1 MPDLPT
7 VHQALAKVMEELPA
21 IAKGDK
27 SPQGY
32 TYRGIEAITKQLAPI
47 LASNGVVIVPNA
59 TITNVLASPGMKESW
74 QDIYMSVEWTI
85 VGPDGSQ
92 LYAKT
97 TGIGRDNADKG
108 ANKAQTQAYKYLLLH
123 LLCISD
129 AADDTDGATYDDH
142 RDDHRDNDDR
152 PRAAAAGPTPEQQV
166 ATVFA
171 GLSAHEKK
179 AVNDYAKTIGVK
191 NVMRSGEHALALL
204 GFIEGAP
211 APTAEPEPEPAE
223 EPF

>member
-1 MPDLPT
+1 MPELLT
-7 VHQALAKVMEELPA
+7 VHQALAKVMEELPG
-21 IAKGDK
+21 ISKGDR

-47 LASNGVVIVPNA
+47 LAANGVIIVPNA
-59 TITNVLASPGMKESW
+59 TITNVVQSPDMGPKW
-74 QDIYMSVEWTI
+74 QDVYMSVVWTI

-92 LYAKT
+92 LQAQT

-129 AADDTDGATYDDH
+129 AADDSDGISYDDH
-142 RDDHRDNDDR
+142 HDDQRSADDR

-166 ATVFA
+166 ATAFA
-171 GLSAHEKK
+171 GLDASQKK
-179 AVNDYAKTIGVK
+179 AVNDHAKTLGVK

-204 GFIEGAP
+204 AFMEGTP
-211 APTAEPEPEPAE
+211 DPTTEPEPAE